1 MKKIKFLYI
10 VISILVFIILLSVV
24 VVFIK
29 SNNKKDVTE
38 NNRNAITNIIDTKSS
53 NENKDENKIIINKLD
68 STKKSLSVN
77 AKWED
82 ADLIE
87 EFDFLNRIYIPQNL
101 NQIRQGKV
109 YVKANI
115 EDEDYKEFRQY
126 SIIYTDK
133 SEEEIKNIEFVF
145 SNKKLLAD
153 CIPVGLENAEES
165 TIDGIELKIYANE
178 RINEPTLISGEA
190 YFEYN
195 DNNYDIKCYRL
206 TQEEFIKIVSS
217 IIQEIKK

>member
-1 MKKIKFLYI
+1 MKNRKNIYI
-10 VISILVFIILLSVV
+10 IILLLVLIILISII

-29 SNNKKDVTE
+29 SNNKKDVSE
-38 NNRNAITNIIDTKSS
+38 NNKNTITNIIDTKLS
-53 NENKDENKIIINKLD
+53 NETKDKNKIIINKLD
-68 STKKSLSVN
+68 STRKSLSIN

-82 ADLIE
+82 ANLIE
-87 EFDFLNRIYIPQNL
+87 EFDFLNRIYTPKNL
-101 NQIRQGKV
+101 NQIRQGEV

-126 SIIYTDK
+126 SIMYTDK

-145 SNKKLLAD
+145 SNKNLLAD
-153 CIPVGLENAEES
+153 CIPVGLENAEKS

-217 IIQEIKK
+217 IIHEIKK

>member
-1 MKKIKFLYI
+1 MENSNKPYLLIITLI
-10 VISILVFIILLSVV
+10 IILFIIIIIAFNNYNNNNITISNQNDKLLEE
-24 VVFIK
+24 
-29 SNNKKDVTE
+29 NTE
-38 NNRNAITNIIDTKSS
+38 SITGT
-53 NENKDENKIIINKLD
+53 NKIVINKLY
-68 STKKSLSVN
+68 STKESLSIN

-87 EFDFLNRIYIPQNL
+87 EFEFLNRIYIPKNL

-109 YVKANI
+109 YVKESI

-126 SIIYTDK
+126 SIMYTDK

-153 CIPVGLENAEES
+153 CIPVGLENAEKS
-165 TIDGIELKIYANE
+165 TINGIELRLYANE

-195 DNNYDIKCYRL
+195 NNNYDIKCYRL